1 MKLFNILYSNSYLTD
16 SKLKEEVNQK
26 AFSALEKTT
35 SAKQGSQSSQNITSN
50 VTVKDTGI

>member
-1 MKLFNILYSNSYLTD
+1 MKLFDILYSNSYLTD